1 MCIPQDVWVIQIAL
15 IQRVTVRNL
24 FVSTSSPV
32 TGTAKYK
39 FHLEN
44 FGMFWHYIRNW
55 LSFYASGVG
64 PLLSTLYHRIDAVRI
79 KDKRADTCF

>member
-1 MCIPQDVWVIQIAL
+1 MCIPQDVRAIQIAL

-39 FHLEN
+39 FDLEN
-44 FGMFWHYIRNW
+44 FVMFWHYIRNW
-55 LSFYASGVG
+55 L
-64 PLLSTLYHRIDAVRI
+64 
-79 KDKRADTCF
+79 

>member
-1 MCIPQDVWVIQIAL
+1 MCIPQDVPVIQIAL

-55 LSFYASGVG
+55 L
-64 PLLSTLYHRIDAVRI
+64 
-79 KDKRADTCF
+79 